1 MEGALDEKIISN
13 GTNNSQPKIFGSLC
27 SERSVQLH
35 SIISLK
41 LYSFNVISC
50 FDATDLALG

>member
-41 LYSFNVISC
+41 HVSILSMSYP
-50 FDATDLALG
+50 ALMPRI